1 MFSIPQFLSV
11 LPPIITL
18 ICAVV
23 TKQVVPAL
31 FIGIWSGAFLNNA
44 YNPIASFCCTFC
56 VFFVDAMASNGHTPV
71 VLFALVLGGVLEL
84 VDKSGGATGLAKLA
98 QKFASTRFR
107 ALLIAWGL
115 SVLIFFDD
123 YSCI

>member
-1 MFSIPQFLSV
+1 M
-11 LPPIITL
+11 
-18 ICAVV
+18 

-44 YNPIASFCCTFC
+44 YNPIASFCSTSS
-56 VFFVDAMASNGHTPV
+56 VYFVDAMASNGYTPV
-71 VLFALVLGGVLEL
+71 VPFALVLGGFEL

-107 ALLIAWGL
+107 ALLIAWGYL
-115 SVLIFFDD
+115 
-123 YSCI
+123 Y